1 MDNRLNIYECRRWTD
16 DGESTREPWSGALIV
31 AAINEWQ
38 AKRIAYQKNP
48 YEIEQIVQ
56 WPLVWAAG
64 EPRILY
70 DDYQR

>member
-16 DGESTREPWSGALIV
+16 VDDIWETWSGAVIV

-38 AKRIAYQKNP
+38 AKRIAEQKNP
-48 YEIEQIVQ
+48 EEIEQIVQ